1 MSTETRSAAEVSQ
14 SVIPSCSSGRAL
26 GIKCAMIS
34 WIAPLL
40 AVITLYIGLRFPVL
54 SVFNIVVVGF
64 GVMAMIRSVNHI
76 RKYGACG
83 LGGHIVIG
91 GLLNVAILVLVFIY
105 VYTAGDPLG
114 IRINP

>member
-1 MSTETRSAAEVSQ
+1 MSTGINSAPEVTEDT
-14 SVIPSCSSGRAL
+14 IPACSTGRAL
-26 GIKCAMIS
+26 GIKCAMVS

-40 AVITLYIGLRFPVL
+40 AIIVLYVGLRYPVL
-54 SVFNIVVVGF
+54 SVFNIIIVGF

-83 LGGHIVIG
+83 LGGHLLIG
-91 GLLNVAILVLVFIY
+91 GLLNAAILVLVFIY

-114 IRINP
+114 IRVAP